1 MTKRGDSDKDISD
14 KLNKLIWE
22 SEKQAKRAVTN
33 ASKTYEGI
41 LKINTP
47 VSQRQTHTDHARDVT
62 KISNFQRDE
71 TYPKKEVGYQMGK
84 SRQESGWYIHFPDVG
99 TKVRGTV
106 GQPPQH
112 FLRKSHEQAKG
123 PILAIYRQ
131 AMEKVFDV
139 D

>member
-1 MTKRGDSDKDISD
+1 MTKRRDSDKDISD

-22 SEKQAKRAVTN
+22 SEKKARKAVTD

-41 LKINTP
+41 LKMNTP
-47 VSQRQTHTDHARDVT
+47 VSDKQTHSDHARDVT

-84 SRQESGWYIHFPDVG
+84 SRKESGWYIHFPDVG
-99 TKVRGTV
+99 TKVRGKV

-123 PILAIYRQ
+123 PIREIYRQ
-131 AMEKVFDV
+131 AMEDVFDV
-139 D
+139 K

>member
-1 MTKRGDSDKDISD
+1 MTKRRDSDKDISD

-22 SEKQAKRAVTN
+22 SEKKARKAVTD

-41 LKINTP
+41 LKMNTP
-47 VSQRQTHTDHARDVT
+47 VSDKKTHSDHARDVT

-71 TYPKKEVGYQMGK
+71 AYPKKEVGYQMGK
-84 SRQESGWYIHFPDVG
+84 SRKESGWYIHFPDVG
-99 TKVRGTV
+99 TKVRGKV

-112 FLRKSHEQAKG
+112 FLRKSREQAKG
-123 PILAIYRQ
+123 PVLAIYRK
-131 AMEKVFDV
+131 AAEDMFDV

>member
-22 SEKQAKRAVTN
+22 SEKKARKAVTE

-41 LKINTP
+41 LKMNTP
-47 VSQRQTHTDHARDVT
+47 VSDIQSHSNHARDVT

-84 SRQESGWYIHFPDVG
+84 SRKESGWYIHFPDVG

-106 GQPPQH
+106 RQPAQH
-112 FLRKSHEQAKG
+112 FLRKTHEQAKV
-123 PILAIYRQ
+123 PILAIYHKAARD
-131 AMEKVFDV
+131 MFDI